1 MIRATVASSSFAS
14 SNASMSSRLKV
25 RGMDRARLTRIGAI
39 VLAMAGLLLPAA
51 TFAKVRSGSGSSA
64 ASRSADPQA
73 ETGGHP
79 IIAPGPFQLACSQN
93 GTKVVEGQKLDHIAV
108 PPSSLI
114 GALSFRQAG
123 EGGQVLI
130 LPMADGITTCVLSQH
145 PEYLKRAAA
154 AFERAIVSNRAA
166 TWALARAEA
175 SGRVVPLR
183 SFADGAGQTCREF
196 VQSITVAG
204 RLETGT
210 GVACRG
216 RHGSWRLVQ

>member
-1 MIRATVASSSFAS
+1 
-14 SNASMSSRLKV
+14 MSSRLKMRVADRV
-25 RGMDRARLTRIGAI
+25 RPLMRIGTV
-39 VLAMAGLLLPAA
+39 VLAMAGLLLPAGA
-51 TFAKVRSGSGSSA
+51 FAKVRSGSSS
-64 ASRSADPQA
+64 SVLSTDPQA

-93 GTKVVEGQKLDHIAV
+93 GTKVVEGRKLDHLAV

-154 AFERAIVSNRAA
+154 AFERAIVNNRAT
-166 TWALARAEA
+166 TWASARAEA